1 MHCPKCSSLDSVLNG
16 IVRGKQRF
24 RCQECACN
32 YTQSRPRGYGL
43 DKKLQALQLYKEG
56 LGFRS
61 IGRLL
66 GVSNVTV
73 LNWIRGIGQEVQHF
87 VASQTL
93 ALKAEEITIVEMD
106 ELWHFVGQK
115 NGSSGYGLLWRV
127 TPEPSSL
134 IVLAAEAARPPNASG
149 QR

>member
-1 MHCPKCSSLDSVLNG
+1 
-16 IVRGKQRF
+16 
-24 RCQECACN
+24 
-32 YTQSRPRGYGL
+32 
-43 DKKLQALQLYKEG
+43 
-56 LGFRS
+56 
-61 IGRLL
+61 L

-87 VASQTL
+87 VASQTF

-149 QR
+149 QL

>member
-43 DKKLQALQLYKEG
+43 NKKLQPLQHYKEG

-87 VASQTL
+87 VASQTF

-149 QR
+149 QL

>member
-1 MHCPKCSSLDSVLNG
+1 MHCPKCSSLDSVRNG

-24 RCQECACN
+24 RCQQCACN
-32 YTQSRPRGYGL
+32 YTQRRPRGYGL

-56 LGFRS
+56 LGCRS

-66 GVSNVTV
+66 DVSNVTV
-73 LNWIRGIGQEVQHF
+73 LNWIRGIGREVQHY

-93 ALKAEEITIVEMD
+93 ALKAEEIAIVEMD
-106 ELWHFVGQK
+106 EWWHFVGQK

-134 IVLAAEAARPPNASG
+134 IVLAAEAARLPSASG
-149 QR
+149 QL